1 MKEII
6 LNFLHLIKVAKKIE
20 EINWV
25 TDYNFAK
32 YKISE
37 FTFSAQKMQNVENE
51 CYFFICNISFKCN
64 GKWYSQQINEEH
76 LRDYVNVDF
85 LMSFQHQDNFKDD
98 FKTDVIRMYLR
109 YVPKTKEFFV
119 IKVLSDRTIFRKTI
133 TTFYANEINLFK
145 LNSLIQI
152 IKNGKHKYND

>member
-1 MKEII
+1 MKKTI
-6 LNFLHLIKVAKKIE
+6 LNFLHLIKVAKEMK

-64 GKWYSQQINEEH
+64 GKWYSQQIDEKH
-76 LRDYVNVDF
+76 LKDYINIDF
-85 LMSFQHQDNFKDD
+85 SMSFQYQSNVKDNFE
-98 FKTDVIRMYLR
+98 TDVLRIYLR
-109 YVPKTKEFFV
+109 YVSKTKEFFLTK
-119 IKVLSDRTIFRKTI
+119 ILNDRKTIVKNI
-133 TTFYANEINLFK
+133 TTFYANEIELIN
-145 LNSLIQI
+145 LNSLINI
-152 IKNGKHKYND
+152 IENK